1 MKQRFSSFNEAD
13 IHFEKISSFN
23 EAEIRFNPFLFEVL
37 TFVNTLKLWSA
48 VVGEMTNKSKKFP
61 Y

>member
-23 EAEIRFNPFLFEVL
+23 EAEIRFNPMGTGGLFRPRVIK
-37 TFVNTLKLWSA
+37 TLAMLSCD
-48 VVGEMTNKSKKFP
+48 MLQ
-61 Y
+61 